1 MYALTIER
9 TFAAAHAI
17 VIGGE
22 RERLHGHNWR
32 VLATVEGES
41 LDGEG
46 LLVDFHALEGALGEI
61 VGRFHNGSLN
71 EVPPFTVLNPTAE
84 LVAKHIADE
93 LGAWLGRTTGGLDSV
108 GASADNSG
116 AGDVRDG
123 VVGACGGVRVRVRS
137 VSVTEAPGC
146 IAEYRPRG

>member
-1 MYALTIER
+1 MYALTVET

-17 VIGGE
+17 VIAGE
-22 RERLHGHNWR
+22 RERIHGHNWR

-46 LLVDFHALEGALGEI
+46 LLVDFHALEGALGAI

-71 EVPPFTVLNPTAE
+71 EVPPFTTVNPTAE
-84 LVAKHIADE
+84 LVARHIADE
-93 LGAWLGRTTGGLDSV
+93 LAAWLVRTTGEAGLDSA
-108 GASADNSG
+108 GGEADRGLSG
-116 AGDVRDG
+116 HAAAGG
-123 VVGACGGVRVRVRS
+123 KTRVRVRS

-146 IAEYRPRG
+146 CAEYRPGSER